1 MNEILTGGVAHYTM
15 VVYNFDNNFDNKLDN
30 KLDNNFDNKLDGDFD
45 TGLPVA
51 CCWSSGGK
59 KTVKKGEIWE

>member
-15 VVYNFDNNFDNKLDN
+15 VVYNFDN